1 VQSEQLKD
9 MENDAQKL
17 YQLIWRQFVACQMM
31 PAQYDSTTLTVE
43 AADFKLKAKG
53 RTLRFDGWTRV
64 MAALRKGDEDRV
76 LPDVAVG
83 SELSLQQLVPSQHFT
98 KPPARFSEASLVR
111 ELEKRGIGRPST
123 YASIIS
129 TIQDRGYVKV
139 ESRRFYAE
147 KMGEIVT
154 DRLEESFRDLMN
166 YDFTAHMEDNL
177 DKVAKNEAQWKAV
190 LDQFFAEFSDHCGS
204 SAPGSEASASRNN
217 RISATRMLVSCRQVF
232 RPKASIRPTP
242 PCRGGSADGSARS
255 RSSPSSGAA
264 VIRLVSLTVT
274 APSRFRRT
282 CPAARR

>member
-1 VQSEQLKD
+1 MMMAQRLYEAGHITYMRTDSTNLSQDAVSMVRGYIEDEFGAKYLPKAANVYSSKENSQEAHEAIRPSDVKVQSEQLKD

-129 TIQDRGYVKV
+129 TIQDRGYVTVSYTHLTLPTK
-139 ESRRFYAE
+139 R
-147 KMGEIVT
+147 IV
-154 DRLEESFRDLMN
+154 
-166 YDFTAHMEDNL
+166 
-177 DKVAKNEAQWKAV
+177 
-190 LDQFFAEFSDHCGS
+190 
-204 SAPGSEASASRNN
+204 
-217 RISATRMLVSCRQVF
+217 
-232 RPKASIRPTP
+232 
-242 PCRGGSADGSARS
+242 
-255 RSSPSSGAA
+255 
-264 VIRLVSLTVT
+264 
-274 APSRFRRT
+274 
-282 CPAARR
+282 